1 MQFSCVMS
9 THGILELSL
18 GIRFFVLC
26 RNKETRFLN
35 AIHLHKFFTGLRH
48 RLIPLFLSLQIQV
61 EVLKLIVFLED
72 ILHISDLHR
81 SSLSDFFLLFIV
93 EQFFR
98 VIFLV
103 VIHGRAYLVLSLEHL
118 DFCVFTP
125 DHQLESRLLLQTV
138 HHTLLEIM
146 HCESVL

>member
-1 MQFSCVMS
+1 M
-9 THGILELSL
+9 LLRDE
-18 GIRFFVLC
+18 
-26 RNKETRFLN
+26 ETWFLHS
-35 AIHLHKFFTGLRH
+35 IHLHKLFTGLWH
-48 RLIPLFLSLQIQV
+48 RLVSLLLSLQIQV
-61 EVLKLIVFLED
+61 EILKLIVFLED

-118 DFCVFTP
+118 DLSVFTP
-125 DHQLESRLLLQTV
+125 DHQLECRLLLQTV
-138 HHTLLEIM
+138 QHTFLKIV
-146 HCESVL
+146 HSESVLRQKVFDIVLESFFV